1 VLAAAAR
8 LEDGVPFYQI
18 FDADVARRFD
28 INLETMQNPIVFLKK
43 DKFTLYGMYLRL
55 KFRIS
60 LVFGLYR
67 CWVVVYRYTEI
78 TCANCR
84 VDGEFRAYDIARF
97 VTGSAKT
104 REEST
109 IVWASIRAQE
119 SRIFYAFF
127 NILFFFTVHVH

>member
-18 FDADVARRFD
+18 FDVDVARRFD
-28 INLETMQNPIVFLKK
+28 INLEAMQNPIVFLKK

-78 TCANCR
+78 TCANCH

-109 IVWASIRAQE
+109 IVWASIRAQVC
-119 SRIFYAFF
+119 
-127 NILFFFTVHVH
+127 IL